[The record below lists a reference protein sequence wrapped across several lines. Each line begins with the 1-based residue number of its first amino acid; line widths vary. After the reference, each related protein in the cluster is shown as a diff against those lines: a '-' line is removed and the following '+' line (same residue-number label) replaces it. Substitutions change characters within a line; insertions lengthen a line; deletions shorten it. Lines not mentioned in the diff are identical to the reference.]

1 MQNGGFLFLLSEYRS
16 SIFFIM
22 KIKIFALTILI
33 LSSNTLAQ
41 FNKTFG
47 VSVNAVYNTSAKIY
61 LSPNSSDIIL
71 RNNSFLIENFIN
83 PSIDFRYRLS
93 ESILIGINTEYMT
106 TSSVG
111 PNLTVF
117 FGNSTVT
124 IDVEDGFRLIP
135 LELSAYYLLPFST
148 EQFKFLMG
156 GGMGFYIGS
165 HIRKFGDVE
174 VSNAERKAAYGIHVS
189 ISMDYLIKDFIS
201 VRGEMKF
208 RDPQFTVKSK
218 YNKKEVN
225 YNGSVIRLAQDS
237 FDSKINVDGVTFIL
251 GLAFHF

>member
-1 MQNGGFLFLLSEYRS
+1 MN
-16 SIFFIM
+16 
-22 KIKIFALTILI
+22 IKIAAIIIIIFST
-33 LSSNTLAQ
+33 NTLAQ

-47 VSVNAVYNTSAKIY
+47 VSVNAVYNTSASIY

-71 RNNSFLIENFIN
+71 RNNSFLIENIFN
-83 PSIDFRYRLS
+83 PSIDFRYKLS
-93 ESILIGINTEYMT
+93 ESIILGFNTEYMT
-106 TSSVG
+106 SSSIG

-117 FGNSTVT
+117 LGNSTVT
-124 IDVEDGFRLIP
+124 INVEDGFSLIP

-148 EQFKFLMG
+148 ERFKFLMG
-156 GGMGFYIGS
+156 GGIGYYIGS
-165 HIRKFGDVE
+165 HVRKFGDVE
-174 VSNAERKAAYGIHVS
+174 VSNAERKAAYGFHVN

-218 YNKKEVN
+218 YSKKEVN
-225 YNGSVIRLAQDS
+225 YNGSIIRLAQDT

-251 GLAFHF
+251 GLAFYF

>member
-1 MQNGGFLFLLSEYRS
+1 MN
-16 SIFFIM
+16 
-22 KIKIFALTILI
+22 IKIAAIIIIIFSTNA
-33 LSSNTLAQ
+33 LAQ

-47 VSVNAVYNTSAKIY
+47 VSVNAVYNTSASIY

-71 RNNSFLIENFIN
+71 RNNSFLIENIFN
-83 PSIDFRYRLS
+83 PSIDFRYKLS
-93 ESILIGINTEYMT
+93 ESIILGFNTEYMT
-106 TSSVG
+106 SSSIG

-117 FGNSTVT
+117 LGNSTVT
-124 IDVEDGFRLIP
+124 INVEDGFSLIP

-148 EQFKFLMG
+148 ERFKFLMG
-156 GGMGFYIGS
+156 GGIGYYIGS
-165 HIRKFGDVE
+165 HVRKFGDVE
-174 VSNAERKAAYGIHVS
+174 VSNAERKAAYGFHVN

-218 YNKKEVN
+218 YSKKEVN
-225 YNGSVIRLAQDS
+225 YNGSIIRLAQDT

-251 GLAFHF
+251 GLAFYF

>member
-1 MQNGGFLFLLSEYRS
+1 
-16 SIFFIM
+16 M
-22 KIKIFALTILI
+22 KTKIAAIAIIIISTNAF
-33 LSSNTLAQ
+33 AQ

-47 VSVNAVYNTSAKIY
+47 VSVNAVYNTSASIY
-61 LSPNSSDIIL
+61 LSPNSSDVIL
-71 RNNSFLIENFIN
+71 RNNSFLIENIFN
-83 PSIDFRYRLS
+83 PAVDFRYKMS
-93 ESILIGINTEYMT
+93 ESIVVGFNTEYMT
-106 TSSVG
+106 STSIG

-117 FGNSTVT
+117 LGNSTVT

-148 EQFKFLMG
+148 ERFKFLMG

-174 VSNAERKAAYGIHVS
+174 VSNAERKTAYGIHVS

-201 VRGEMKF
+201 VRSEMKF

-218 YNKKEVN
+218 YSKKEVN
-225 YNGSVIRLAQDS
+225 YNGNVIRLAQDS

>member
-1 MQNGGFLFLLSEYRS
+1 
-16 SIFFIM
+16 M
-22 KIKIFALTILI
+22 KTKIAAIAIIIISTNAF
-33 LSSNTLAQ
+33 AQ

-47 VSVNAVYNTSAKIY
+47 VSVNAVYNTSASIY
-61 LSPNSSDIIL
+61 LSPNSSDVIL
-71 RNNSFLIENFIN
+71 RNNSFLIENIFN
-83 PSIDFRYRLS
+83 PAVDFRYKMS
-93 ESILIGINTEYMT
+93 ESIVVGFNTEYMT
-106 TSSVG
+106 STSIG

-117 FGNSTVT
+117 LGNSTVT

-148 EQFKFLMG
+148 ERFKFLMG

-165 HIRKFGDVE
+165 HIRKFVDVE
-174 VSNAERKAAYGIHVS
+174 VSNAERKTAYGIHVS

-201 VRGEMKF
+201 VRSEMKF

-218 YNKKEVN
+218 YSKKEVN
-225 YNGSVIRLAQDS
+225 YNGNVIRLAQDS

-251 GLAFHF
+251 GIAFHF

>member
-1 MQNGGFLFLLSEYRS
+1 
-16 SIFFIM
+16 M
-22 KIKIFALTILI
+22 KTKIAALVILI
-33 LSSNTLAQ
+33 LSANAFPQ

-47 VSVNAVYNTSAKIY
+47 VSINAVYNTSARIY

-71 RNNSFLIENFIN
+71 RNNSSLIEDIFD

-93 ESILIGINTEYMT
+93 ESIIIGFNTEYMT
-106 TSSVG
+106 ATSVG

-117 FGNSTVT
+117 LGNSTVT
-124 IDVEDGFRLIP
+124 INVEDGFQLIP
-135 LELSAYYLLPFST
+135 LEFSGYYLLPFST

-156 GGMGFYIGS
+156 GGVGYYIGS
-165 HIRKFGDVE
+165 HIRKFGDVD

-189 ISMDYLIKDFIS
+189 ISMDYLIRDFIS

-218 YNKKEVN
+218 YSKRDVN
-225 YNGSVIRLAQDS
+225 YNGNIIRLAQDS
-237 FDSKINVDGVTFIL
+237 FDSKINVDGVTFVL
-251 GLAFHF
+251 GVAFHF

>member
-1 MQNGGFLFLLSEYRS
+1 
-16 SIFFIM
+16 M
-22 KIKIFALTILI
+22 KIKITAIIILVFS
-33 LSSNTLAQ
+33 LNSFAQ

-47 VSVNAVYNTSAKIY
+47 ISINAVYNTSARIY

-71 RNNSFLIENFIN
+71 RNNSFIIENIFN
-83 PSIDFRYRLS
+83 PSVDFRYKLS
-93 ESILIGINTEYMT
+93 ETIILGFSTEYMT
-106 TSSVG
+106 TTSIG

-117 FGNSTVT
+117 LGTSTAA
-124 IDVEDGFRLIP
+124 IDVEDGFQLIP

-148 EQFKFLMG
+148 DRFKFLMG
-156 GGMGFYIGS
+156 GGMGYYIGS

-174 VSNAERKAAYGIHVS
+174 VSNAERKVAYGVHVS
-189 ISMDYLIKDFIS
+189 ISMDYLIKDYIS

-225 YNGSVIRLAQDS
+225 YNGNIIRLAQDS

-251 GLAFHF
+251 GIAFHF

>member
-1 MQNGGFLFLLSEYRS
+1 
-16 SIFFIM
+16 M
-22 KIKIFALTILI
+22 KTKIAAIAIIIISTNAF
-33 LSSNTLAQ
+33 AQ

-47 VSVNAVYNTSAKIY
+47 VSVNAVYNTSASIY
-61 LSPNSSDIIL
+61 LSPNSSDVIL
-71 RNNSFLIENFIN
+71 RNNSFLIENIFN
-83 PSIDFRYRLS
+83 PAVDFRYKMS
-93 ESILIGINTEYMT
+93 ESIVVGFNTEYMT
-106 TSSVG
+106 STSIG

-117 FGNSTVT
+117 LGNSTVT

-148 EQFKFLMG
+148 ERFKFLMG

-165 HIRKFGDVE
+165 HIRKFVDVE
-174 VSNAERKAAYGIHVS
+174 VSNAERKTAYGIHVS

-201 VRGEMKF
+201 VRSEMKF

-218 YNKKEVN
+218 YSKKEVN
-225 YNGSVIRLAQDS
+225 YNGNVIRLAQDS

-251 GLAFHF
+251 GFAFHF

>member
-1 MQNGGFLFLLSEYRS
+1 MNT
-16 SIFFIM
+16 
-22 KIKIFALTILI
+22 KFAAIIILAFS
-33 LSSNTLAQ
+33 LNVFAQ

-47 VSVNAVYNTSAKIY
+47 VSVNAVYNTSARIY

-71 RNNSFLIENFIN
+71 RNNSFIIENIFN
-83 PSIDFRYRLS
+83 SSIDFRYRLS
-93 ESILIGINTEYMT
+93 ESIILGFNTEYMT
-106 TSSVG
+106 TTSIG

-117 FGNSTVT
+117 LGSSTVT

-135 LELSAYYLLPFST
+135 LEMSAYYLLPFST
-148 EQFKFLMG
+148 ERFKFLMG
-156 GGMGFYIGS
+156 GGMGYYLGS

-189 ISMDYLIKDFIS
+189 ISMDYLIKEFVS

-208 RDPQFTVKSK
+208 RDPQFAVKSK

-225 YNGSVIRLAQDS
+225 YNGNIIRLAQDS

>member
-1 MQNGGFLFLLSEYRS
+1 
-16 SIFFIM
+16 M
-22 KIKIFALTILI
+22 KTKITAILI
-33 LSSNTLAQ
+33 LIFCTNAFAQ

-47 VSVNAVYNTSAKIY
+47 VSVNVVYNTSASIY
-61 LSPNSSDIIL
+61 LSPNSSDVIL
-71 RNNSFLIENFIN
+71 RNNSFLIENIFN
-83 PSIDFRYRLS
+83 PSVDFRYKLS
-93 ESILIGINTEYMT
+93 ESIIVGFNTEYMT
-106 TSSVG
+106 SSSIG

-117 FGNSTVT
+117 TGNSTVT

-148 EQFKFLMG
+148 ERFKFLMG
-156 GGMGFYIGS
+156 GGMGYYFGS
-165 HIRKFGDVE
+165 HVRKFGDVE
-174 VSNAERKAAYGIHVS
+174 VSNAERKVAYGIHVS

-208 RDPQFTVKSK
+208 RDPQFNVKSK
-218 YNKKEVN
+218 YSKKEVN
-225 YNGSVIRLAQDS
+225 YYGSIIRLAQDS

>member
-1 MQNGGFLFLLSEYRS
+1 MKTKIAAIIVI
-16 SIFFIM
+16 IFSTNAF
-22 KIKIFALTILI
+22 
-33 LSSNTLAQ
+33 AQ

-47 VSVNAVYNTSAKIY
+47 ISVNAVYNTSASIY

-71 RNNSFLIENFIN
+71 RNNSFLIENIFN
-83 PSIDFRYRLS
+83 PSIDFRYKLS
-93 ESILIGINTEYMT
+93 ESIILGFNTEYMT
-106 TSSVG
+106 SSSIG

-117 FGNSTVT
+117 LGNSTVT
-124 IDVEDGFRLIP
+124 INVEDGFSLIP

-148 EQFKFLMG
+148 ERFKFLMG
-156 GGMGFYIGS
+156 GGIGYYIGS
-165 HIRKFGDVE
+165 HVRKFGDVE
-174 VSNAERKAAYGIHVS
+174 VSNAERKAAYGFHVN

-218 YNKKEVN
+218 YSKKEVN
-225 YNGSVIRLAQDS
+225 YNGSIIRLAQDT

-251 GLAFHF
+251 GLAFYF

>member
-1 MQNGGFLFLLSEYRS
+1 MN
-16 SIFFIM
+16 
-22 KIKIFALTILI
+22 IKIAAIIIIIFSTNA
-33 LSSNTLAQ
+33 LAQ

-47 VSVNAVYNTSAKIY
+47 ISVNAVYNTSASIY

-71 RNNSFLIENFIN
+71 RNNSFLIENIFN
-83 PSIDFRYRLS
+83 PSIDFRYKLS
-93 ESILIGINTEYMT
+93 ESIILGFNTEYMT
-106 TSSVG
+106 SSSIG

-117 FGNSTVT
+117 LGNSTVT
-124 IDVEDGFRLIP
+124 INVEDGFSLIP

-148 EQFKFLMG
+148 ERFKFLMG
-156 GGMGFYIGS
+156 GGIGYYIGS
-165 HIRKFGDVE
+165 HVRKFGDVE
-174 VSNAERKAAYGIHVS
+174 VSNAERKAAYGFHVN

-218 YNKKEVN
+218 YSKKEVN
-225 YNGSVIRLAQDS
+225 YNGSIIRLAQDT

-251 GLAFHF
+251 GLAFYF

>member
-1 MQNGGFLFLLSEYRS
+1 MI
-16 SIFFIM
+16 IFFDM
-22 KIKIFALTILI
+22 KIKITAIIILVFS
-33 LSSNTLAQ
+33 LNSFAQ

-47 VSVNAVYNTSAKIY
+47 ISINAVYNTSARIY

-71 RNNSFLIENFIN
+71 RNNSFIIENIFN
-83 PSIDFRYRLS
+83 PSVDFRYKLS
-93 ESILIGINTEYMT
+93 ETIILGFSTEYMT
-106 TSSVG
+106 TTSIG

-117 FGNSTVT
+117 LGTSTAT
-124 IDVEDGFRLIP
+124 IDVEDGFQLIP

-148 EQFKFLMG
+148 DRFKFLMG
-156 GGMGFYIGS
+156 GGMGYYIGS

-201 VRGEMKF
+201 VHGEMKF

-218 YNKKEVN
+218 YSRKEVN
-225 YNGSVIRLAQDS
+225 YNGNIIRIAQDT

>member
-1 MQNGGFLFLLSEYRS
+1 
-16 SIFFIM
+16 M
-22 KIKIFALTILI
+22 KIKLLAIIILV
-33 LSSNTLAQ
+33 LNSGVFAQ

-47 VSVNAVYNTSAKIY
+47 VSVNAVYNTSAQIY

-71 RNNSFLIENFIN
+71 RNNSFLIENILN
-83 PSIDFRYRLS
+83 PSVDFRYKLS
-93 ESILIGINTEYMT
+93 ESIILGFNTEYMVS
-106 TSSVG
+106 TSNG

-117 FGNSTVT
+117 VGNSTVT
-124 IDVEDGFRLIP
+124 INVEDGFRLIP

-156 GGMGFYIGS
+156 GGLGYYVGS

-174 VSNAERKAAYGIHVS
+174 VSNAERKIAYGIHVS

-208 RDPQFTVKSK
+208 RDPQFSVKSK
-218 YNKKEVN
+218 YSKKEVN
-225 YNGSVIRLAQDS
+225 YDGQIIRLAQDT

>member
-1 MQNGGFLFLLSEYRS
+1 
-16 SIFFIM
+16 M
-22 KIKIFALTILI
+22 KTKIAALVIII
-33 LSSNTLAQ
+33 LSANAFPQ

-47 VSVNAVYNTSAKIY
+47 VSINSVYNTSARIY

-71 RNNSFLIENFIN
+71 RNNSSLIEDIFD

-93 ESILIGINTEYMT
+93 ESIIIGFNTEYMT
-106 TSSVG
+106 ATSVG

-117 FGNSTVT
+117 LGNSTVT
-124 IDVEDGFRLIP
+124 INVEDGFQLIP
-135 LELSAYYLLPFST
+135 LEFSGYYILPFST

-156 GGMGFYIGS
+156 GGVGYYIGS

-189 ISMDYLIKDFIS
+189 ISMDYLIRDFIS

-218 YNKKEVN
+218 YSKRDVN
-225 YNGSVIRLAQDS
+225 YNGNIIRLAQDS
-237 FDSKINVDGVTFIL
+237 FDSKINVDGVSFVL
-251 GLAFHF
+251 GLAFHL

>member
-1 MQNGGFLFLLSEYRS
+1 MKTLIAAIIILFIS
-16 SIFFIM
+16 
-22 KIKIFALTILI
+22 T
-33 LSSNTLAQ
+33 NVLAQ

-47 VSVNAVYNTSAKIY
+47 VSVNAVYNTSARIY

-71 RNNSFLIENFIN
+71 RNNSFIIENIFN
-83 PSIDFRYRLS
+83 SSIDFRYRLS
-93 ESILIGINTEYMT
+93 ESIILGFNTEYMAT
-106 TSSVG
+106 TSIG

-117 FGNSTVT
+117 LGSSTVT

-135 LELSAYYLLPFST
+135 LEMSAYYLLPFST
-148 EQFKFLMG
+148 ERFKFLMG
-156 GGMGFYIGS
+156 GGMGYYLGS

-174 VSNAERKAAYGIHVS
+174 VSNAERNAAYGIHVS
-189 ISMDYLIKDFIS
+189 ISMDYLIKEFVS

-225 YNGSVIRLAQDS
+225 YNGNIIRLAQDS

>member
-1 MQNGGFLFLLSEYRS
+1 MKSIIAAIILLFISSCGF
-16 SIFFIM
+16 
-22 KIKIFALTILI
+22 
-33 LSSNTLAQ
+33 AQ
-41 FNKTFG
+41 FTKTFG
-47 VSVNAVYNTSAKIY
+47 VSLNAVYNTSARVY

-71 RNNSFLIENFIN
+71 RNNSFLIENILN
-83 PSIDFRYRLS
+83 PSLDFRYRLS
-93 ESILIGINTEYMT
+93 ESIILGISTEYMVS
-106 TSSVG
+106 TSIG

-117 FGNSTVT
+117 VGNGTVT

-135 LELSAYYLLPFST
+135 LELSAYYLIPFST
-148 EQFKFLMG
+148 EHLKFLMG
-156 GGMGFYIGS
+156 GGIGYYIGS
-165 HIRKFGDVE
+165 HVRKFGDVE

-218 YNKKEVN
+218 YNKSEVN
-225 YNGSVIRLAQDS
+225 YNGSIIRLAQDS

-251 GLAFHF
+251 GVAFHF

>member
-1 MQNGGFLFLLSEYRS
+1 MKSIISAIL
-16 SIFFIM
+16 IFF
-22 KIKIFALTILI
+22 
-33 LSSNTLAQ
+33 LSSSAFAQ

-47 VSVNAVYNTSAKIY
+47 VSVNAVYNTSARIY

-71 RNNSFLIENFIN
+71 RNNSFIIENIFN
-83 PSIDFRYRLS
+83 PSFDFRYKFS
-93 ESILIGINTEYMT
+93 ESIIFGINTEYMT
-106 TSSVG
+106 TTSIG

-117 FGNSTVT
+117 LGNSTVT
-124 IDVEDGFRLIP
+124 IDVEDGFKLIP
-135 LELSAYYLLPFST
+135 LELTGYYLLPFST

-156 GGMGFYIGS
+156 GGMGYYIGS
-165 HIRKFGDVE
+165 HVRKFGDVE

-218 YNKKEVN
+218 YSKKEVN
-225 YNGSVIRLAQDS
+225 YNGNIIRLAQDS
-237 FDSKINVDGVTFIL
+237 FDSKINVDGVTFVM

>member
-1 MQNGGFLFLLSEYRS
+1 
-16 SIFFIM
+16 M
-22 KIKIFALTILI
+22 KTKIAAIAIIIISTNAF
-33 LSSNTLAQ
+33 AQ

-47 VSVNAVYNTSAKIY
+47 VSVNAVYNTSASIY
-61 LSPNSSDIIL
+61 LSPNSSDVIL
-71 RNNSFLIENFIN
+71 RNNSFLIENIFN
-83 PSIDFRYRLS
+83 PAVDFRYKMS
-93 ESILIGINTEYMT
+93 ESIVVGFNTEYMT
-106 TSSVG
+106 STSIG

-117 FGNSTVT
+117 LGNSTVT

-148 EQFKFLMG
+148 ERFKFLMG

-174 VSNAERKAAYGIHVS
+174 VSNVERKTAYGIHVS

-201 VRGEMKF
+201 VRSEMKF

-218 YNKKEVN
+218 YSKKEVN
-225 YNGSVIRLAQDS
+225 YNGNVIRLAQDS

-251 GLAFHF
+251 GFAFHF

>member
-1 MQNGGFLFLLSEYRS
+1 
-16 SIFFIM
+16 M
-22 KIKIFALTILI
+22 KTKFALIVI
-33 LSSNTLAQ
+33 LSFNFIAYAQ
-41 FNKTFG
+41 FNGTYG
-47 VSVNAVYNTSAKIY
+47 VSVNAVYNTSASIY
-61 LSPNSSDIIL
+61 LSPNSSDIFL
-71 RNNSFLIENFIN
+71 RNNSFLIENFFN

-93 ESILIGINTEYMT
+93 ESIIVGFNTEYMV
-106 TSSVG
+106 TSSTG

-117 FGNSTVT
+117 LGNSTVT
-124 IDVEDGFRLIP
+124 IDVEDGFRLFP

-148 EQFKFLMG
+148 EHFKFLMG
-156 GGMGFYIGS
+156 GGIGYYIGS

-174 VSNAERKAAYGIHVS
+174 VSNVERKAAYGIHVS
-189 ISMDYLIKDFIS
+189 LSMDYLIRDFVS

-218 YNKKEVN
+218 YSKQEVN
-225 YNGSVIRLAQDS
+225 YNGGVIRLAQDS